1 MHQVCYWKEGF
12 KHNKGQNHKGQ
23 TNVEVRTGCKTF
35 IQFYID
41 EDGKW
46 IATRHDIKHNHPL
59 CNPSKQHLLPSH
71 H

>member
-46 IATRHDIKHNHPL
+46 IATQHDTE
-59 CNPSKQHLLPSH
+59 
-71 H
+71 